1 MRKIVSF
8 TTHPDYL
15 AVEKNYM
22 AFLTLER
29 QLIIQKIISDF
40 NLTEQQAEDFFTSL
54 AEQACSQLEG
64 MSLAEVNKI
73 IELNNVPQEVR
84 NELAANN

>member
-1 MRKIVSF
+1 MRRIVSF

-22 AFLTLER
+22 AFLTIER
-29 QLIIQKIISDF
+29 RLIIEKIISNF
-40 NLTEQQAEDFFTSL
+40 NLNEQEAMEFFTSL
-54 AEQACSQLEG
+54 AKEACSQLEE
-64 MSLAEVNKI
+64 MSSPEVDQL

-84 NELAANN
+84 NELGANN